1 MKISAL
7 DISLSALAF
16 GFVFM
21 AHFEP
26 VTFASETEP
35 DGKKHEPGREVI
47 ERLGPHGNVEEE
59 LEQLERH
66 VDSKGTLTIE
76 EYQEIQG
83 QLDELLQRV
92 NDQAKASGKAD
103 AQLFGEVLVLQEA
116 VTGIDVR

>member
-7 DISLSALAF
+7 NISLSALAF
-16 GFVFM
+16 GMVFM

-26 VTFASETEP
+26 VTFASENSTG
-35 DGKKHEPGREVI
+35 GKKHEPGREVI
-47 ERLGPHGNVEEE
+47 ERLGPHGDVEQE
-59 LEQLERH
+59 LEQLEQH
-66 VDSKGTLTIE
+66 VDSQETLTID

-92 NDQAKASGKAD
+92 NEQAKASGKAD
-103 AQLFGEVLVLQEA
+103 AQLFSDVLVLQEA

>member
-7 DISLSALAF
+7 NMSLSALAF
-16 GFVFM
+16 GLVFM
-21 AHFEP
+21 AHFESG
-26 VTFASETEP
+26 TFASESGP
-35 DGKKHEPGREVI
+35 SGKKYEPGREVI
-47 ERLGPHGNVEEE
+47 ERLGPQGDVEKE
-59 LEQLERH
+59 LEQLEQH

-92 NDQAKASGKAD
+92 NNQAKASGKAD
-103 AQLFGEVLVLQEA
+103 AQLFGEVLELQEA

>member
-7 DISLSALAF
+7 NISLSALAF
-16 GFVFM
+16 GLVFM

-26 VTFASETEP
+26 VTFASENSP
-35 DGKKHEPGREVI
+35 GGKKYEPGREVI
-47 ERLGPHGNVEEE
+47 ERLGPQGDVEQE

-103 AQLFGEVLVLQEA
+103 ADLFGDVLELQETL
-116 VTGIDVR
+116 TGIDVP